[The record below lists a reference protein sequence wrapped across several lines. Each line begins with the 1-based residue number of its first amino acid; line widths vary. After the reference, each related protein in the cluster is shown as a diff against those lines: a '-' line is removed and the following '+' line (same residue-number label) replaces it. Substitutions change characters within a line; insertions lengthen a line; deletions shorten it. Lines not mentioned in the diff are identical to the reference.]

1 MRRDNTPFNGKQFI
15 LNKSTGEIHDLDR
28 ESPLCCIDEIDADNI
43 FACDTYAE
51 AVLFASV
58 LGLQGTDALTVFQSI
73 TEINRPP
80 DIPPDRVYSHT
91 FLPPLPFLHNDNAM
105 VHR

>member
-1 MRRDNTPFNGKQFI
+1 MRRNGAPFNGKQFI

-28 ESPLCCIDEIDADNI
+28 ESTQCGIEKIDTDHI

-58 LGLQGTDALTVFQSI
+58 LGI
-73 TEINRPP
+73 TRDGCAHCMPER
-80 DIPPDRVYSHT
+80 
-91 FLPPLPFLHNDNAM
+91 
-105 VHR
+105 HRR

>member
-1 MRRDNTPFNGKQFI
+1 MRRNDAPFNKKQFI

-28 ESPLCCIDEIDADNI
+28 ESPLCCIDEIDPDNI

-58 LGLQGTDALTVFQSI
+58 LGIRLRAGDYKERMRTL
-73 TEINRPP
+73 
-80 DIPPDRVYSHT
+80 YS
-91 FLPPLPFLHNDNAM
+91 
-105 VHR
+105 